1 METPTHYL
9 WQPEG
14 ALAPVK
20 IAYDVVDAM
29 LQDVMR
35 GFGAVPKRGAEVGG
49 ILLGHVEAGVIVI
62 DGFEQVPCD
71 HRLGPGWQFS
81 DAEKGRVAAALAVSR
96 PMKAVGIWR
105 SHTDEGLSPRA
116 QDQSL
121 FDQHF
126 SPASEP
132 PSAVLLLI
140 QPFATRLSQAGFFHR
155 RGPAL
160 ESTTPAEFPFAR
172 KQLGGGKRERRS
184 RPSDASEM
192 PPEMPPEMAASA
204 SQPAPSAAAGKVAQP
219 VITRIRARKSV
230 VAAALTMAVVL
241 GWSGGFFAG
250 RSLTHPPEPEHYALA
265 LAVKPQPDGRRVVW
279 NPRSPVFR
287 TATHGQLVV
296 RSADGDKTVPLD
308 LDQLRAGWLL
318 YSDATGSV
326 RFSLEIRQMAGSV
339 VMETVESEAGR

>member
-14 ALAPVK
+14 AQAPVK

-49 ILLGHVEAGVIVI
+49 ILLGQVEAGVVVI
-62 DGFEQVPCD
+62 DGFEQVACD
-71 HRLGPGWQFS
+71 HRLGPAWQFS
-81 DAEKGRVAAALAVSR
+81 DSEKGRVAAALAVPR
-96 PMKAVGIWR
+96 PLKAVGIWR

-116 QDQSL
+116 QDQNL

-126 SPASEP
+126 PGAPQP
-132 PSAVLLLI
+132 PEAVLLII

-155 RGPAL
+155 RGGLL
-160 ESTTPAEFPFAR
+160 ESVTPAEFAFAR

-184 RPSDASEM
+184 RPSDAAEM
-192 PPEMPPEMAASA
+192 PPDGAAPPSNSTAPQSSA
-204 SQPAPSAAAGKVAQP
+204 GEVAGAGV
-219 VITRIRARKSV
+219 TRIRASKGI

-250 RSLTHPPEPEHYALA
+250 RALTHPPDPEHYALS
-265 LAVKPQPDGRRVVW
+265 LTVQPQPDGRRLSW
-279 NPRSPVFR
+279 NASSPVFR
-287 TATHGQLVV
+287 TATRGQLQI
-296 RSADGDKTVPLD
+296 RTAGGDKTVPLD

-318 YSDATGSV
+318 YSDATGST
-326 RFSLEIRQMAGSV
+326 RFSLEVRQMAGSV

>member
-1 METPTHYL
+1 MENPTHYL
-9 WQPEG
+9 WQPDG
-14 ALAPVK
+14 AVAPVK
-20 IAYDVVDAM
+20 IAYDVIDAM
-29 LQDVMR
+29 LRDVMR

-49 ILLGHVEAGVIVI
+49 ILLGQVEAGVIVI

-71 HRLGPGWQFS
+71 HRLGPAWHFGDS
-81 DAEKGRVAAALAVSR
+81 EKGRVAAALAVPR
-96 PMKAVGIWR
+96 TMKAVGIWR

-126 SPASEP
+126 SPAGEP
-132 PSAVLLLI
+132 PNSVLLLI

-155 RGPAL
+155 RGQAL
-160 ESTTPAEFPFAR
+160 ESATPAEFPFAR

-184 RPSDASEM
+184 RPSDAAEM
-192 PPEMPPEMAASA
+192 PPEVAASTSA
-204 SQPAPSAAAGKVAQP
+204 PALTPSASRSPTLPA
-219 VITRIRARKSV
+219 ITRIRARKGT

-265 LAVKPQPDGRRVVW
+265 LTVKPQPDGRRIVW
-279 NPRSPVFR
+279 NPNSPVFR
-287 TATHGQLVV
+287 TATLGQLVV

-318 YSDATGSV
+318 YSDATGAV
-326 RFSLEIRQMAGSV
+326 RFSLEVRQMAGSV
-339 VMETVESEAGR
+339 VMETVESEPGR

>member
-1 METPTHYL
+1 METPIHYL
-9 WQPEG
+9 WQPDG
-14 ALAPVK
+14 AQAPVK

-29 LQDVMR
+29 LQDVLR

-49 ILLGHVEAGVIVI
+49 ILLGHLEEGTIVI
-62 DGFEQVPCD
+62 EGFEQVPCD
-71 HRLGPGWQFS
+71 HRLGPSWQFS
-81 DAEKGRVAAALAVSR
+81 DSEKGRVAAALAVPR

-105 SHTDEGLSPRA
+105 SHTDEGLSPRP

-126 SPASEP
+126 PGAPQP
-132 PSAVLLLI
+132 PEAVLLII

-155 RGPAL
+155 RGGVL
-160 ESTTPAEFPFAR
+160 ESMTPAEFPFAR

-184 RPSDASEM
+184 RPSDSSEM
-192 PPEMPPEMAASA
+192 PQEVAAPPSNSTA
-204 SQPAPSAAAGKVAQP
+204 SQLPAAEVAAGAGV
-219 VITRIRARKSV
+219 TRIRASKGI

-250 RSLTHPPEPEHYALA
+250 RSLTHPPEPEHYALS
-265 LAVKPQPDGRRVVW
+265 LTVQPQPDGRRLTW
-279 NPRSPVFR
+279 NASSPVFR
-287 TATHGQLVV
+287 TATRGQLQI
-296 RSADGDKTVPLD
+296 RSGDGEKTVPLD

-318 YSDATGSV
+318 YADAAGAV
-326 RFSLEIRQMAGSV
+326 KFSLEVPQMAGSV